1 MMCNIKINIVFRAEK
16 ITNLNLIHV
25 SVFSSMEN
33 SNKRGIDIMR
43 QNTNIIKANLS
54 SDCVV
59 SNAYLL
65 FFANSNSLFVINEY
79 IANNNAVKEI
89 SKAKKLDL

>member
-1 MMCNIKINIVFRAEK
+1 
-16 ITNLNLIHV
+16 
-25 SVFSSMEN
+25 
-33 SNKRGIDIMR
+33 MR
-43 QNTNIIKANLS
+43 QNTKIIKANLS

>member
-1 MMCNIKINIVFRAEK
+1 
-16 ITNLNLIHV
+16 
-25 SVFSSMEN
+25 
-33 SNKRGIDIMR
+33 MR

-79 IANNNAVKEI
+79 IANILNNLKNI
-89 SKAKKLDL
+89 HLNIL

>member
-1 MMCNIKINIVFRAEK
+1 
-16 ITNLNLIHV
+16 
-25 SVFSSMEN
+25 
-33 SNKRGIDIMR
+33 MR

-79 IANNNAVKEI
+79 IANKSNL
-89 SKAKKLDL
+89 SKIVYIMI

>member
-1 MMCNIKINIVFRAEK
+1 
-16 ITNLNLIHV
+16 
-25 SVFSSMEN
+25 
-33 SNKRGIDIMR
+33 MR

-79 IANNNAVKEI
+79 ITNKQTDI
-89 SKAKKLDL
+89 LKMKIKSK

>member
-1 MMCNIKINIVFRAEK
+1 
-16 ITNLNLIHV
+16 
-25 SVFSSMEN
+25 
-33 SNKRGIDIMR
+33 MR

-79 IANNNAVKEI
+79 IANKFNL
-89 SKAKKLDL
+89 SKIVYIMI

>member
-1 MMCNIKINIVFRAEK
+1 MCIRDRFRAEK

>member
-1 MMCNIKINIVFRAEK
+1 MCNIKINIVFRAEK

-33 SNKRGIDIMR
+33 DIMR

>member
-43 QNTNIIKANLS
+43 QNTNFLPILI
-54 SDCVV
+54 V
-59 SNAYLL
+59 YLL
-65 FFANSNSLFVINEY
+65 LMNILQI
-79 IANNNAVKEI
+79 IMQLRKL
-89 SKAKKLDL
+89 AKPKN

>member
-1 MMCNIKINIVFRAEK
+1 MIQYSQYHQIYLYQIYVFVE
-16 ITNLNLIHV
+16 
-25 SVFSSMEN
+25 F
-33 SNKRGIDIMR
+33 
-43 QNTNIIKANLS
+43 LS
-54 SDCVV
+54 SVV